1 MRVIID
7 GRALVPPRSG
17 IGVHT
22 AEIAGRLDAE
32 ALIASHAEITNKQ
45 GIENCQFRVDRAP
58 NGILWQQ
65 FVLPRIADADALW
78 GPHGTI
84 PIALRIPSV
93 VTLHDFSSLT
103 MPSRHRFK
111 TIASFNLFISESLER
126 AARVAAVSKS
136 IANEAMRWFGVP
148 REVIEIIPN
157 GVDEFFQPG
166 DARGEYILFVG
177 TIEPR
182 KGIDDLIAAWHSIPM
197 PRPPLILCGER
208 GWGVQV
214 PAGIEVTG
222 WVDRERLR
230 ELYRRARIFVYP
242 SRYEGFGIPPLEA
255 MACGAPVIATRT
267 GAIADYAEGA
277 ALLINPGDRDALGA
291 AMLRLLGDAA
301 LRADLGAR
309 GVERAKQFRWER
321 SAKLMN
327 ELLAEAANA

>member
-7 GRALVPPRSG
+7 GRPLVPPRSG

-32 ALIASHAEITNKQ
+32 TLIASHAEITNKQ
-45 GIENCQFRVDRAP
+45 GIERCQFRVDRTP

-65 FVLPRIADADALW
+65 FVLPRIADADVLW

-103 MPSRHRFK
+103 MPGRHRLK

-126 AARVAAVSKS
+126 ADRVAAVSKS

-148 REVIEIIPN
+148 RQVIEIIPN

-177 TIEPR
+177 TLEPR

-208 GWGVQV
+208 GWGVHV

-267 GAIADYAEGA
+267 GAIPDYAEGA
-277 ALLINPGDRDALGA
+277 ALLINPGDRDALRA
-291 AMLRLLGDAA
+291 AMLQLLGDAA

-309 GVERAKQFRWER
+309 GVERAKQFQWER
-321 SAKLMN
+321 SAKLMS
-327 ELLAEAANA
+327 ELLAEAVNA